1 MLSSEDN
8 ELLTRVGPD
17 TPMGA
22 LLRRF
27 WFPILLGPEIEEPD
41 SEPLRVKVLGEFFVA
56 FRDTQGRLGL
66 LDARCPHRGAD
77 LSFGLNEEGG
87 LRCAQCAWKFDVEG
101 NILDLPMEPEDSPL
115 WKEATAP
122 AFKIRDYGGLVWAYI
137 GPQDDVPDLPEFE
150 WTRVPAEQRHLSR
163 FAVECN
169 YMQGVEGGLDA
180 ARVNAL
186 AAAETGEPPSPGSG
200 ATGLGDDDE
209 PAHTVRATATDYGLI
224 IGTALDA
231 DGQAPLDVQVTHWL
245 MPFYTTAPADEKGV
259 LEGVAW
265 VPIDD
270 ESTMAFAVTYNPKR
284 PLSKRLLADIRRGK
298 RIHPQ
303 LAEGTY
309 RRKRN
314 KDNGYSGSSKASF
327 APFAS
332 RFASTFELAVA
343 CQETMGTIVD
353 RSAET
358 LGANDAAVEAA
369 RKLLM
374 TAAVDLLEG
383 TVPVIVR
390 HGEAY
395 RVRSYAATVERG
407 KRFDEDEG
415 VRAGIAAQM

>member
-1 MLSSEDN
+1 MLSAEDN

-22 LLRRF
+22 LVRRF
-27 WFPILLGPEIEEPD
+27 WFPILLADEIEEPD
-41 SEPLRVKVLGEFFVA
+41 SQPLRIKVLGEFFVA
-56 FRDTQGRLGL
+56 FRDTDGRLGL

-87 LRCAQCAWKFDVEG
+87 LRCAQCGWKFDVEG
-101 NILDLPMEPEDSPL
+101 TILDLPLEPDDSPL

-122 AFKIRDYGGLVWAYI
+122 AFKVRDYGGLVWAYV

-150 WTRVPAEQRHLSR
+150 WTRVPADQRYLSR

-186 AAAETGEPPSPGSG
+186 VGAGMGEPVS
-200 ATGLGDDDE
+200 LEDDE
-209 PAHTVRATATDYGLI
+209 PAHTVQATATGYGLI
-224 IGTALDA
+224 VGTALDA
-231 DGQAPLDVQVTHWL
+231 DGKAPLDVQVTHWL
-245 MPFYTTAPADEKGV
+245 MPFYTTAPADKSGV

-284 PLSKRLLADIRRGK
+284 RLSQKLLADIRRGK
-298 RIHPQ
+298 RVHPQ
-303 LAEGTY
+303 LAEGTF

-314 KDNGYSGSSKASF
+314 KDNGYSADPKPGFTS
-327 APFAS
+327 FAS
-332 RFASTFELAVA
+332 RFTSTFELAVA

-358 LGANDAAVEAA
+358 LGANDAAVESA
-369 RKLLM
+369 RKVLM
-374 TAAVDLLEG
+374 TAAVDLMEG
-383 TVPVIVR
+383 TVPVIVH

-407 KRFDEDEG
+407 TRFDEDEG
-415 VRAGIAAQM
+415 VHAGVTAEV